1 MSDEKP
7 AYILVDVKIKND
19 ENYDKYK
26 KLAKPLVEKFGGEYL
41 TRGGH
46 MEAVSYTHLTLPTT
60 PYV

>member
-41 TRGGH
+41 LSLIH
-46 MEAVSYTHLTLPTT
+46 I
-60 PYV
+60 